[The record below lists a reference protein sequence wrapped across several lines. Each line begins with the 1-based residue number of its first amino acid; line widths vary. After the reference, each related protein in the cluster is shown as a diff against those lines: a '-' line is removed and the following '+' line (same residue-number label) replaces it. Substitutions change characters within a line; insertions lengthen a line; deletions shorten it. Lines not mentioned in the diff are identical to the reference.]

1 MYIHF
6 RADMRHTIE
15 VTAPLETPTV
25 GDTYT
30 LTCTV
35 QSDLPAMLTW
45 LGPSPLNRPSISITH
60 ENLTRTSTGFSVQRS
75 NITFDPVLPSHGGEY
90 TCQSAID
97 NSSPRNNVSQTHPLT
112 IERKIR

>member
-1 MYIHF
+1 
-6 RADMRHTIE
+6 MRHTIE

-35 QSDLPAMLTW
+35 QSDLPAMFTW

-60 ENLTRTSTGFSVQRS
+60 ENLTRTSIGFSVQRS

-97 NSSPRNNVSQTHPLT
+97 ISSPRNNVSQTHPLT